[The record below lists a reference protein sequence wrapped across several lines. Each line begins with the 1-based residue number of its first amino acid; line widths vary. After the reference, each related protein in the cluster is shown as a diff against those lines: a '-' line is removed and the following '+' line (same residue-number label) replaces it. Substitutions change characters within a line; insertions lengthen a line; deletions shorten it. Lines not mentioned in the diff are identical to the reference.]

1 MASDPTIAQVLE
13 DLDHR
18 LEFLPSDLEFR
29 RTFIAT
35 YRRTTEAVGHSIVD
49 GGFEDPAWVAKWDA
63 AFADLFF
70 VAHDADL
77 AGKAPPRPWRLAF
90 RPAHDLNVLQHLLL
104 GMNAHINFDLPQALL
119 AVISDEDFSDP
130 VVIDRR
136 RRDHERIDRILA
148 SRVAAEDGE
157 LGGPR
162 KPLDR
167 LLTPLNRASSRQF
180 LREARQ
186 KVWRNTFEL
195 QLARVAGPAAYRARL
210 AELELLTAAKI
221 ADLTPPGQVL
231 LRLAARGFG
240 VTLPPSEIVGSPGSA
255 LGSTCHDESNPGEPA
270 SDHEGG
276 LN

>member
-49 GGFEDPAWVAKWDA
+49 GGFEDPAWVANWDA

-90 RPAHDLNVLQHLLL
+90 RPPHDLNVLQHLLL

-195 QLARVAGPAAYRARL
+195 QQARVAGPAAYRARL

-221 ADLTPPGQVL
+221 ADLTAPGQVL

-240 VTLPPSEIVGSPGSA
+240 VTLPPSETVGSPGSA
-255 LGSTCHDESNPGEPA
+255 LGSTGYDESNRGEPA